1 LELSHV
7 ARVARVR
14 RVPTLIWALLALAM
28 SVGFASLGFWQSSRA
43 QQKQD
48 WLDAWSAA
56 LVAPPHALESAL
68 IRTPVAVPDRVHGDV
83 RLHVQPVLLLDGQQ
97 HDGQVGIR
105 AYAVSEPRADGRSL
119 LVELGWLPF
128 GPARAL
134 PTIEIPSGV
143 QTLIGLLLPWP
154 AQGLRLGE
162 NRWDEASQVQL
173 LAYLDRKEIER
184 ATGLRLYDG
193 VLRPDPNVDMGRA
206 VRDAVALPN
215 TLPPAQHRGYA
226 VQWWALSLT
235 TVLAFLILYGRRR
248 AQ

>member
-1 LELSHV
+1 
-7 ARVARVR
+7 
-14 RVPTLIWALLALAM
+14 
-28 SVGFASLGFWQSSRA
+28 
-43 QQKQD
+43 
-48 WLDAWSAA
+48 
-56 LVAPPHALESAL
+56 
-68 IRTPVAVPDRVHGDV
+68 
-83 RLHVQPVLLLDGQQ
+83 
-97 HDGQVGIR
+97 
-105 AYAVSEPRADGRSL
+105 L